1 MAHIRT
7 LINDLYSIGSCLL
20 SYTKYE
26 CRTRTM
32 WPLNE
37 DLFDLILIIEFYES
51 KTEIVARY
59 SLVFFFVVPIKP
71 MLHNIMSH
79 Y

>member
-1 MAHIRT
+1 
-7 LINDLYSIGSCLL
+7 
-20 SYTKYE
+20 
-26 CRTRTM
+26 M

-71 MLHNIMSH
+71 MLWHFIHNIMSH